1 MTEIKKNLEEANL
14 KIEVVKKKMEERK
27 DNAQE

>member
-1 MTEIKKNLEEANL
+1 MTEIKKNMEESNL
-14 KIEVVKKKMEERK
+14 KIEFVKKNMEERK